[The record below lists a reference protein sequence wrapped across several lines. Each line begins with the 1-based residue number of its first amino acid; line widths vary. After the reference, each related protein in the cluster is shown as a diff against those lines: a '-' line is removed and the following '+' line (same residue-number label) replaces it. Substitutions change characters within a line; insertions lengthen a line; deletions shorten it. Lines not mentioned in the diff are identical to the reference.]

1 MSPTPP
7 SSVTEPAR
15 RTPVIDE
22 VDVLI
27 LGGGP
32 AGLAAAASAARCGAR
47 TLLVERYGFLGGMG
61 TAAGV
66 TNFCGLHA
74 NVHGVLR
81 QVVQGVGAELLD
93 RIDALGGL
101 NTPHLLFGG
110 RMAAQAYDTAAYK
123 VAADELLAESGARV
137 LLHAW
142 VAGVLMRDGGRRD
155 DGSRDAGRQD
165 GGQRDAEWQDAGRQG
180 GERQDGERRD
190 ARHIEAVIVETKSGR
205 GAIRAR
211 QFIDCTGDGDV
222 AAHAGA
228 PYEKGADGR
237 DMMYPSTMMRLGG
250 VDPVRAGEA
259 WQAVAERMRAA
270 EARGERFA
278 RQGPILRPQK
288 NPTEWR
294 ANVTQLAR
302 PDGGPVDGTDAWQLS
317 AAESEGRR
325 QAARFLDFLRRDMP
339 GFEQAYLLDLPPQL
353 GIRETRRI
361 VAEYVLT
368 EDDVLGCA
376 GFEDTVG
383 VNGWPVEEHMAG
395 RVEFRWPH
403 GTQDA
408 AGRAASRGYNHLP
421 WRMLLPLSV
430 DNLLVAGRCAGMTH
444 GGQSAARVS
453 GGCFVMGQA
462 AGTGAALASRQG
474 VLPRS
479 LPFRVLQDELRRG
492 RAWLGLDDEP
502 LPPPI

>member
-1 MSPTPP
+1 MNPTPQP
-7 SSVTEPAR
+7 SITEPAR
-15 RTPVIDE
+15 QTPVIDE
-22 VDVLI
+22 VDVLV

-74 NVHGVLR
+74 NVHGVIR
-81 QVVQGVGAELLD
+81 RVVQGVGAELLE

-101 NTPHLLFGG
+101 NAPHLLFGA

-123 VAADELLAESGARV
+123 VAADELLAASGARV

-142 VAGVLMRDGGRRD
+142 VAGVLMRDTERL
-155 DGSRDAGRQD
+155 DA
-165 GGQRDAEWQDAGRQG
+165 
-180 GERQDGERRD
+180 
-190 ARHIEAVIVETKSGR
+190 IVVETKSGR
-205 GAIRAR
+205 AAIRA
-211 QFIDCTGDGDV
+211 QYFIDCTGDGDV
-222 AAHAGA
+222 AAFAGV
-228 PYEKGADGR
+228 PYEKGADGEA
-237 DMMYPSTMMRLGG
+237 MMYPSTMMRIGG

-259 WQAVAERMRAA
+259 WRHVAGRMQAAQ
-270 EARGERFA
+270 ARGETFT

-302 PDGGPVDGTDAWQLS
+302 ADGGPVDGTDAWQLS
-317 AAESEGRR
+317 AAEGEGRR
-325 QAARFLDFLRRDMP
+325 QAAHFLGFLRRDMP
-339 GFEQAYLLDLPPQL
+339 GFEDAYLLDLPPQL

-361 VAEYVLT
+361 VGDYVLS
-368 EDDVLGCA
+368 EDDVLQCA
-376 GFEDTVG
+376 SFDDTVG
-383 VNGWPVEEHMAG
+383 VNGWPVEEHAAG
-395 RVEFRWPH
+395 RVEWRWPH

-421 WRMLLPLSV
+421 WRMLLPRGM
-430 DNLLVAGRCAGMTH
+430 DNLLVAGRCASMTH

-453 GGCFVMGQA
+453 GACFVMGQA
-462 AGTGAALASRQG
+462 AGTGSALALRRAIPPRR
-474 VLPRS
+474 LPAGD
-479 LPFRVLQDELRRG
+479 LQDELRRAG
-492 RAWLGLDDEP
+492 AWLGLDGDP
-502 LPPPI
+502 LPAPI